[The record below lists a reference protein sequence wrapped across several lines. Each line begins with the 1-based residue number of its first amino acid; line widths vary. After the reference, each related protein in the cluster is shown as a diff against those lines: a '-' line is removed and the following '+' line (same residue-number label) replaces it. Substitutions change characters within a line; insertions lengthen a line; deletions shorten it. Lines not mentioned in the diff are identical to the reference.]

1 MVRFLLTP
9 RMLGVH
15 LLGLVAV
22 TLAVGLGVWQYD
34 AWQARRSAEAI
45 DLTQRDPV
53 PLDDVLGP
61 GERYPGD
68 KVGQPVE
75 VSGTWVPDATVFV
88 SGRRHEGQLGYWVV
102 TPLRV
107 GDAAVPVVR
116 GWVAQTADAPAIAAT
131 TADIVAW
138 LQPPDGSGV
147 LDADLTDDIYP
158 ELRTADIVQ
167 RLDGG
172 IYSAYAVSQEGVGG
186 LPAADLEQLPPP
198 GRFTALRNLL
208 YALEWWVFASFAA
221 FIWWRYVRDAQ
232 AEQAVGHP
240 VASAV

>member
-1 MVRFLLTP
+1 
-9 RMLGVH
+9 MLAAH
-15 LLGLVAV
+15 LAGLVAV
-22 TLAVGLGVWQYD
+22 ALAVGLGIWQYD
-34 AWQARRSAEAI
+34 AWQARRTAEAV

-53 PLDDVLGP
+53 PLDDVLTP
-61 GERYPGD
+61 GEPYPAA

-88 SGRRHEGQLGYWVV
+88 GGREHEGRPGYWVV

-116 GWVAQTADAPAIAAT
+116 GWVAEPADAPAIAGT
-131 TADIVAW
+131 EADLVGW
-138 LQPPDGSGV
+138 LQPPEAGGM
-147 LDADLTDDIYP
+147 LDEDLTDDVFP

-172 IYSAYAVSQEGVGG
+172 TIYSAYAVAQVGIGG
-186 LPAADLEQLPPP
+186 LPAGDLEQLPPP
-198 GRFTALRNLL
+198 GMFTALRNLL
-208 YALEWWVFASFAA
+208 YALEWWVFAGFAA

-232 AEQAVGHP
+232 AELVEVHP
-240 VASAV
+240 VASTT